1 MNFEELR
8 YQNIEGYLK
17 GNLSSQERIAFEN
30 QLTTDKELAQEVA
43 VQKVAIES
51 LEMAYIKSMSDL
63 VKNRVQKNNTA
74 KKYWSG
80 GSAIL
85 VTTLLIGSAY
95 LVTTNNNIN
104 PIDNKNTNK
113 ETVSVI
119 DVKKVEPFDS
129 AKNEVYKNEK
139 TVQSK
144 VVSENPSAT
153 SMSPMA
159 DTTFVTKAKLTE
171 SIQKKQSE
179 IRNPET
185 NETVIQTIP
194 NKQAVMASNTK
205 PISTVAPCTDK
216 APEISVRVNPTS
228 FDEESGSISVS
239 TPINWL
245 VYIKGINSSYENK
258 NQFNN
263 IAAGTY
269 SVYVKNENNCTY
281 KIGDY
286 TVSNSN
292 CSFEKNYVF
301 NKQYDKQFSIP
312 TINTMALSIR
322 IINKGGTEVY
332 SEDIPAF
339 SNSIWN
345 GLNKN
350 GEYVAIGLHKVIV
363 TYSDNKTCIY
373 NVVVSE

>member
-1 MNFEELR
+1 MDFEELR

-17 GNLSSQERIAFEN
+17 GNLSSQERIAFEK
-30 QLTTDKELAQEVA
+30 QLATDQEFAQEVA
-43 VQKVAIES
+43 VQKVAMQS

-63 VKNRVQKNNTA
+63 VKNRVQKNNIA

-95 LVTTNNNIN
+95 LATTNDTSHSIE
-104 PIDNKNTNK
+104 NKNTSTNK
-113 ETVSVI
+113 EIVPVTDAKKIEMI
-119 DVKKVEPFDS
+119 DSSKVEM
-129 AKNEVYKNEK
+129 YKNEK
-139 TVQSK
+139 APQSK
-144 VVSENPSAT
+144 IVLESPSVK

-159 DTTFVTKAKLTE
+159 DSSFVKKAKLNE
-171 SIQKKQSE
+171 SIQKV
-179 IRNPET
+179 RNPEIK
-185 NETVIQTIP
+185 EAVIQTIP
-194 NKQAVMASNTK
+194 TKQEITNGNPK
-205 PISTVAPCTDK
+205 PIAMVVPCEEK

-228 FDEESGSISVS
+228 FDESSGSISVS
-239 TPINWL
+239 TPTNWL
-245 VYIKGINSSYENK
+245 VYIKGINSTHENK
-258 NQFNN
+258 SQFNN

-281 KIGDY
+281 KIGEY

-292 CSFEKNYVF
+292 CSFEKDYVF
-301 NKQYDKQFSIP
+301 NKQYDKQWTIP
-312 TINTMALSIR
+312 TINTLALNIR
-322 IINKGGTEVY
+322 IINKGGIEVY
-332 SEDIPAF
+332 SSSIPAY
-339 SNSIWN
+339 SNASWN